1 MSNYFKNI
9 IFYKMLRLTH
19 PYFHFI
25 EIYYHFPFSDT
36 FKIIWY
42 LVVVQFLV
50 YMYVLYVRVSWLC
63 TYINIYIYGIYS
75 EYFIWCRHFDMVSFL
90 LFNRFCSLHA
100 AISNFS
106 IKRSRQSFVCGL
118 YETHFLTI
126 SHLNFG

>member
-25 EIYYHFPFSDT
+25 KIYYYPFSDT

-42 LVVVQFLV
+42 LVVVYFLV
-50 YMYVLYVRVSWLC
+50 YICTCFLVMYIYK
-63 TYINIYIYGIYS
+63 YIYIYIYIYAIYS
-75 EYFIWCRHFDMVSFL
+75 TYFNWCRHFDMVSFL
-90 LFNRFCSLHA
+90 LFKRFCSLYA

-106 IKRSRQSFVCGL
+106 FKRSRQRFVCGL

-126 SHLNFG
+126 SHLTFG